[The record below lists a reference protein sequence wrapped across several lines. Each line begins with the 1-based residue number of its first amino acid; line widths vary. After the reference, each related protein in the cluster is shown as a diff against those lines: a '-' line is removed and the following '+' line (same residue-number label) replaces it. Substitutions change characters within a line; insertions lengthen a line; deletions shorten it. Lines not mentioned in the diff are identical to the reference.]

1 MSSSLKLRSLLKH
14 NEEESQGVQ
23 PRLPT
28 TLEIWCVT
36 LACTWL
42 FVGLFLDRWTREHA
56 SQPESLFTLWSAIFY
71 SGYLATTFSLLLIV
85 WFGKKKKGGTWTA
98 NIPEGFGHAI
108 AGAGLFLLGGIG
120 DMLWRAFLKGGT
132 DIEGLL
138 SPPSLLLAV
147 SMCLMVSTG
156 LRVWFRTTPPIG
168 VPRFFRQLPMLLSVV
183 FTTSLLWFMT
193 QFSHFILPRAS
204 EPLPVDAMIAG
215 MSQNIAITGYLLHIV
230 IITACIL
237 LIARRARIASGGF
250 TFIFAGS
257 VCAMALM
264 SDGQMFLPAAIIAG
278 IVADL
283 SAQKLHPFELHRK
296 EVRAFGFIVP
306 ASFFVAYFLSLSLT
320 TGIWW
325 SISLWTSSIF
335 MTGLAGLL
343 TTFLVLPLRE
353 WGER

>member
-1 MSSSLKLRSLLKH
+1 MSSSLKLRSLLRQ
-14 NEEESQGVQ
+14 NEEESLGVQ

-36 LACTWL
+36 LACAWF
-42 FVGLFLDRWTREHA
+42 FVGLFFDGWAREHVL
-56 SQPESLFTLWSAIFY
+56 QTGLFFTPWATAFY
-71 SGYLATTFSLLLIV
+71 SGYLATAISLLLIV
-85 WFGKKKKGGTWTA
+85 WFGMKKRGGTWTA
-98 NIPEGFGHAI
+98 NIPEGFGHALT
-108 AGAGLFLLGGIG
+108 GAGLFLLGVIG
-120 DMLWRAFLKGGT
+120 DLLWHAFIKGET

-138 SPPSLLLAV
+138 SPPRLLRAV
-147 SMCLMVSTG
+147 AMCLMVSTG

-168 VPRFFRQLPMLLSVV
+168 VPRFLSQLPMLLSVV
-183 FTTSLLWFMT
+183 FTTSLIWFMT

-204 EPLPVDAMIAG
+204 GVPPTDHLVSD
-215 MSQNIAITGYLLHIV
+215 MSQNIAITGYLLHIA
-230 IITACIL
+230 IITAFIL

-250 TFIFAGS
+250 TFIITGS

-264 SDGQMFLPAAIIAG
+264 RDGQMFLPAAIIAG

-283 SAQKLHPFELHRK
+283 LAQKLHPFELHRK
-296 EVRAFGFIVP
+296 EVRAFGFIIP
-306 ASFFVAYFLSLSLT
+306 TSFFIAYYLTLSLT

-325 SISLWTSSIF
+325 STSLWTTSIF
-335 MTGLAGLL
+335 MAGLAGLL